1 MICNCE
7 QLTPGIDH
15 NLLSFLKMA
24 TNSNTFF
31 PSFMTTFPISSL
43 FHLLINST
51 HIKLEGLLAGLMH
64 HDTIN
69 ILSTYISMQFK
80 QMYMHTCI
88 YKKTVDLGPEH
99 GLNTGIKIFCQN
111 YFFITHIIQ
120 WKIYSNNIKISGY
133 LAVWPGHNGIPTVIR
148 PISSKETTTN

>member
-1 MICNCE
+1 M
-7 QLTPGIDH
+7 
-15 NLLSFLKMA
+15 SFLKMA

-69 ILSTYISMQFK
+69 IPSTYISMQFK

-99 GLNTGIKIFCQN
+99 GLNRGIKIFCQN

-120 WKIYSNNIKISGY
+120 WKIYSNNIKNMCEKSFQSKDDELNIQSLY
-133 LAVWPGHNGIPTVIR
+133 QLQSVI
-148 PISSKETTTN
+148 